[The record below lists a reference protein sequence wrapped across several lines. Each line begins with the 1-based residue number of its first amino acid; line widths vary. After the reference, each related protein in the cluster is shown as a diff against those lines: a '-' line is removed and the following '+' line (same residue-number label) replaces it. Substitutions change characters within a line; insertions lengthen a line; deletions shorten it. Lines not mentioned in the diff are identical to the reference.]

1 MPEPKTNNDAKSL
14 GLVDPRKASLFT
26 SESVC
31 AGHPDKICDAISDA
45 IVDAALAGDP
55 HSRCGIETVAGA
67 NQICLFGEIKTNA
80 KLDFEAIARQK
91 VKELGYT
98 NPAWGFSQESS
109 FSNDIHEQ
117 SPEIAMGV
125 DQDGAGDQGMM
136 FGYACQETPELMP
149 LPIALAHALTRR
161 IDEAREKGELKWL
174 RPDGKAQVTVRY
186 ENGKP
191 AGIEKL
197 VAAVAHDEATSPE
210 QVRADVVEHIFKPV
224 LELYKFDLPKDEDVV
239 VNGTGL
245 WHIPG
250 PESDAGLTG
259 RKIVVDGYGGYARV
273 GGGAFSG
280 KDPSK
285 VDRSG
290 AYAARYIAKN
300 IVAAGFAERCEV
312 GLAYVIGQPRPLM
325 QTIECFGTAKVS
337 DEELHA
343 FKDKLLDTSVKG
355 IIDTL
360 NLAQPIYSQTSA
372 YGHFGKDGL
381 PWEKVA
387 G

>member
-1 MPEPKTNNDAKSL
+1 MSGTTK
-14 GLVDPRKASLFT
+14 LFT

-45 IVDAALAGDP
+45 ILDEALKQDP
-55 HSRCGIETVAGA
+55 LARTGIETVAGA
-67 NQICLFGEIKTNA
+67 NQICLFGEIKTTA
-80 KLDFEAIARQK
+80 KLDYESIARK
-91 VKELGYT
+91 KIAELGYT
-98 NPAWGFSQESS
+98 NPDWGFSHESA

-117 SPEIAMGV
+117 SPEIAIGV
-125 DQDGAGDQGMM
+125 DNDGAGDQGMM
-136 FGYACQETPELMP
+136 FGYACDETKELLP
-149 LPIALAHALTRR
+149 LPITLAHALTKA
-161 IDEAREKGELKWL
+161 IDAARENYTLAWL

-186 ENGKP
+186 EDDKP
-191 AGIEKL
+191 VAIEKL
-197 VAAVAHDEATSPE
+197 VVAVAHNESISAKDVRE
-210 QVRADVVEHIFKPV
+210 QIIQKVVTPTLETFAFKLPNDADI
-224 LELYKFDLPKDEDVV
+224 V

-300 IVAAGFAERCEV
+300 IVAVGLARRCEV
-312 GLAYVIGQPRPLM
+312 GLAYVIGHAKPLM
-325 QTIECFGTAKVS
+325 QTIDCFGTANVS
-337 DEELHA
+337 DEKLQVFA
-343 FKDKLLDTSVKG
+343 NKLLDTSVKG

-360 NLAQPIYSQTSA
+360 NLRQPIYSQTSV
-372 YGHFGKDGL
+372 YGHFGKENL
-381 PWEKVA
+381 PWEQIKN
-387 G
+387 

>member
-1 MPEPKTNNDAKSL
+1 MNHTT
-14 GLVDPRKASLFT
+14 LFT

-31 AGHPDKICDAISDA
+31 AGHPDKICDQISDA
-45 IVDAALAGDP
+45 IVDAALAQDP
-55 HSRCGIETVAGA
+55 KSRTGIETVAGA
-67 NQICLFGEIKTNA
+67 NQICLFGEIRTKA
-80 KLDFEAIARQK
+80 HIDYEEVARAT
-91 VKELGYT
+91 VKRLGYT
-98 NPAWGFSQESS
+98 VPKWGFSQESS
-109 FSNDIHEQ
+109 FNNDVHEQ

-136 FGYACQETPELMP
+136 FGFACTETPELMP
-149 LPIALAHALTRR
+149 LPIQLAHSLTMR
-161 IDEAREKGELKWL
+161 IDEMRESKTLKWL

-191 AGIEKL
+191 VAIEKI
-197 VAAVAHDEATSPE
+197 VAAVAHDEKTPAE
-210 QVRADVVEHIFKPV
+210 KVRADVIKHIFIPV
-224 LELYKFDLPKDEDVV
+224 LKHYKFALPKDSDIT

-259 RKIVVDGYGGYARV
+259 RKIVVDTYGGYARV

-300 IVAAGFAERCEV
+300 IVAAGLATKCEV

-325 QTIECFGTAKVS
+325 QTIDTYGTATVS
-337 DEELHA
+337 EKALHA
-343 FKDKLLDTSVKG
+343 FKDKLIDTSVKE
-355 IIDTL
+355 IIRTL
-360 NLAQPIYSQTSA
+360 DLARPIYAQTAS
-372 YGHFGKDGL
+372 YGHFGHEGF
-381 PWEKVA
+381 PWEKVVKI
-387 G
+387 

>member
-1 MPEPKTNNDAKSL
+1 MANTTNNT
-14 GLVDPRKASLFT
+14 SLFT
-26 SESVC
+26 SESVS

-45 IVDAALAGDP
+45 IVDAALAQDP
-55 HSRCGIETVAGA
+55 NSRTGIETVAGA
-67 NQICLFGEIKTNA
+67 NQICLFGEIKTTV
-80 KLDFEAIARQK
+80 KLDYEAIARQK
-91 VKELGYT
+91 VRELGYT
-98 NPAWGFSQESS
+98 VPEWGFSYQESI

-125 DQDGAGDQGMM
+125 DDGGAGDQGMM
-136 FGYACQETPELMP
+136 FGYACDETPELMP
-149 LPIALAHALTRR
+149 LPIALAHALARQIDDVR
-161 IDEAREKGELKWL
+161 IAGTLKWL

-186 ENGKP
+186 ADGKP
-191 AGIEKL
+191 VAIEKL
-197 VAAVAHDEATSPE
+197 VAAVAHDEKASAVT
-210 QVRADVVEHIFKPV
+210 VRTAVIKHIFTPV
-224 LELYKFDLPKDEDVV
+224 LKSYGFALPADKDII

-259 RKIVVDGYGGYARV
+259 RKIVVDTYGGYARV

-300 IVAAGFAERCEV
+300 IVAAGLATKCEV

-325 QTIECFGTAKVS
+325 QTIETFGTATAS
-337 DEELHA
+337 EQELYE
-343 FKDKLLDTSVKG
+343 FKEKLIDTSVRG
-355 IIDTL
+355 IIGKL
-360 NLAQPIYSQTSA
+360 ELRRPIYGQTSA
-372 YGHFGKDGL
+372 YGHFGKPGL
-381 PWEKVA
+381 PWEQIVA
-387 G
+387 